1 MVGGMRNLSAT
12 QEWNCDHPTALDP
25 LVSAALRAFLPTH
38 FSTALNTTNT
48 SSSSNP
54 ASGEEVGFEVEYEW
68 VGIMGFTPDRC
79 PLIGPIDTSTD
90 PTHTPTAPISD
101 SGRGSSSSREYILA
115 GYTGHGMPI
124 AFLAGRDIAD
134 MISRS
139 TGIDTATAIATA
151 TVDRGSGSGRD
162 SGGTPACVLEAFH
175 PSRFNHLPPPST
187 TTTSS

>member
-38 FSTALNTTNT
+38 FSTALNTANT
-48 SSSSNP
+48 SSSSNT
-54 ASGEEVGFEVEYEW
+54 AGGEEVGFEVEYEW

-134 MISRS
+134 MISIS
-139 TGIDTATAIATA
+139 AGIDTATA
-151 TVDRGSGSGRD
+151 TVDRCSGSGRD
-162 SGGTPACVLEAFH
+162 SGGTPACVLQAFH
-175 PSRFNHLPPPST
+175 PSRFNHHHL
-187 TTTSS
+187 